1 MTDKRVTLFV
11 EDEPDDILLITRAIN
26 KANFKSPIINVNDG
40 EQALAYLKGDPPYDD
55 REKTPLPALILL
67 DLKLPRT
74 SGFEILSWI
83 REQPATQCIPVV
95 VLTSSK
101 DSADIRR
108 AYEIGANSYLVK
120 PVVPDD
126 VQNMIKTL
134 GLYWL
139 VLNEYPVT

>member
-1 MTDKRVTLFV
+1 MTDKRITLFV

-83 REQPATQCIPVV
+83 REQPTTQCIPVV

-101 DSADIRR
+101 DSADIRK
-108 AYEIGANSYLVK
+108 AYETGANSYLVK